1 MLTAIDLTR
10 TYEMD
15 GQTVAALS
23 DVSFHIG
30 QGEYA
35 AIVGPSGSGKS
46 TLMHL
51 LGCLD
56 RPSAGQYLLDGQDIS
71 QLPDK
76 RLAQLRGEKIG
87 FVFQGFQLIPRMTA
101 LENVLLPM
109 ILCGVKEKER
119 TARAE
124 ALLGRVGLG
133 DRLHHRPS
141 QLSGGQQQR
150 VAIARALARTP
161 AVLLA
166 DEPTGA
172 LDPQSTREVL
182 SLLDDLHQEGHTVLL
197 ITHDMAV
204 ARRAQRQ
211 LVIQGGQLVSDSIA
225 EKDIFSTQM

>member
-1 MLTAIDLTR
+1 MIHARHLTR

-30 QGEYA
+30 PGEYA

-109 ILCGVKEKER
+109 ILCGMKEKER

-124 ALLGRVGLG
+124 SLLRRVGLG

-150 VAIARALARTP
+150 VAIARALAREP

-166 DEPTGA
+166 DEPTGS
-172 LDPQSTREVL
+172 LDPQSTQEVL
-182 SLLDDLHQEGHTVLL
+182 SLLDELHQEGHTVLL

-211 LVIQGGQLVSDSIA
+211 LVIREGRLVSDSGK

>member
-1 MLTAIDLTR
+1 MIHAHHLTR
-10 TYEMD
+10 SYIMD
-15 GQTVAALS
+15 GQTIAALS

-46 TLMHL
+46 TLMHI

-56 RPSAGQYLLDGQDIS
+56 RPSAGEYLLGGQDVS
-71 QLPDK
+71 RLSDK
-76 RLAQLRGEKIG
+76 VIAQLRGEKIG
-87 FVFQGFQLIPRMTA
+87 FVFQGFQLISRMTA

-109 ILCGVKEKER
+109 ILCGMKEKER
-119 TARAE
+119 NARAE
-124 ALLGRVGLG
+124 ALLHRVGLW
-133 DRLHHRPS
+133 DRLHHKPS

-150 VAIARALARTP
+150 VAIARALARKP
-161 AVLLA
+161 SVLLA

-182 SLLDDLHQEGHTVLL
+182 SLLDDLHREGHTVLL
-197 ITHDMAV
+197 ITHDMSV
-204 ARRAQRQ
+204 ARRTQRQ
-211 LVIQGGQLVSDSIA
+211 LVIQEGRLISDSSK